1 MRSTNLA
8 KSKKLPKISETEAY
22 GRMIAAARSLAG
34 LQQQQLGLIAGVSGA
49 TISNCETGKNYPQT
63 ATRRALRST
72 LKDLG
77 VTCTFD
83 GDNGNVT
90 LTTHFDF

>member
-1 MRSTNLA
+1 MT
-8 KSKKLPKISETEAY
+8 KSKKITETEAY
-22 GRMIAAARSLAG
+22 GRMIAAARSLTG
-34 LQQQQLGLIAGVSGA
+34 LQQQELGRIAKVSGA

-72 LKDLG
+72 LKELG

-83 GDNGNVT
+83 GDNGNVA